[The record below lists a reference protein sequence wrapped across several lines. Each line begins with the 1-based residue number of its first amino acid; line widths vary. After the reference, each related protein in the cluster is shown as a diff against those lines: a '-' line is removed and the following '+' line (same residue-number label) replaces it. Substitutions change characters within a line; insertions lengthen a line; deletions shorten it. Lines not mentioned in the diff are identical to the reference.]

1 MRLLWLLSVGNALCL
16 HSKHRTSK
24 SRHRHSA
31 QNYLP
36 SAWSYKLYVV
46 ISQSDGTAFNILV
59 KKNVFEDIYRL
70 LSSELEI
77 IPMLLLHQEDS

>member
-1 MRLLWLLSVGNALCL
+1 MFAF
-16 HSKHRTSK
+16 KI
-24 SRHRHSA
+24 RHFA

-36 SAWSYKLYVV
+36 SAWSYKFYVV
-46 ISQSDGTAFNILV
+46 ISQSDGAAFDILV
-59 KKNVFEDIYRL
+59 KNVFEDIYRL